1 MEPFFEVLDDLG
13 LKAGSDVSV
22 IGLAIR
28 GSEAQA
34 PVSCLLEPA
43 ELVGEGLVDAALV
56 LVENPH
62 EVVQVDVPFEYLEK
76 GSVASMVQE
85 REEVMSRTE

>member
-1 MEPFFEVLDDLG
+1 
-13 LKAGSDVSV
+13 VSV

-43 ELVGEGLVDAALV
+43 ELVGEKLVDVATR
-56 LVENPH
+56 LVEQP
-62 EVVQVDVPFEYLEK
+62 EDVVQVDVPFEFLDK
-76 GSVASMVQE
+76 GSIATLNAE
-85 REEVMSRTE
+85 REEVMPIAK